1 MLNYDPPVA
10 HYCSKLIFYLQ
21 IIIYICVDFYFGMGE
36 FCTEGHCF
44 DILYKMSTIE
54 IECNQQKSNH
64 SENFAQIE
72 MCEEIQGPL
81 LLTWF
86 NFNPSMDFK

>member
-1 MLNYDPPVA
+1 
-10 HYCSKLIFYLQ
+10 
-21 IIIYICVDFYFGMGE
+21 MGE

-44 DILYKMSTIE
+44 DNLYQMSTME
-54 IECNQQKSNH
+54 IECNQQNSNH

-86 NFNPSMDFK
+86 NFNPSIDM